1 MTTHAPFSSLC
12 LSALLTFSL
21 VSAQAQNDAPAV
33 AADVAVRMQERV
45 INARTR
51 LAEAKVAE
59 ARKEILAASQ
69 QYNKALE
76 LVQGIGPSADAERNE
91 AIAGLS
97 RTTLQLADQSMK
109 RGDFDEAKLH
119 IDRVLK
125 VDPNNRLARQMR
137 VENDKLTE
145 ENKGLTPN
153 KEALDTIAVTETN
166 RIKAAKLVQDGKLY
180 YETGRLKEADEALRR
195 ALRIQPNNQGA
206 HYYLDLVN
214 AQTYATEARLRE
226 INGKKL
232 LMEVEQAWSDPVK
245 RSSLDIPNAYARTNS
260 PYSNDKRQALYQ
272 KLRSIRL
279 NEWGPIDNLPL
290 SEVIRSISDEA
301 RRRDIAVP
309 GRSPGINFII
319 SGNADAAGG
328 AAAAGVDP
336 NGLPIA
342 PDPAGSDLNAV
353 TLRLGTKLND
363 LTIEEILNILE
374 KVADRRIKY
383 SVEDFGVIISPK
395 AAEPTPLHT
404 RFFHVDPN
412 TFQQGLANV
421 TALSFGESQQG
432 GGGGGGGGGRGG
444 GRGGGGGG
452 RGNRGGG
459 GGGNFGGGGNNQGGQ
474 NGQGGGANYAGVS
487 IAPGGAQGG
496 VNRPAG
502 PAGAAGQAGGGAAQQ
517 QGAGGLQFLTE
528 VTPSAVVIPVV
539 QNFFLTAGVSLSDP
553 GKAVFYN
560 DKLGMLMVRATL
572 ADLDMIEKAMQILN
586 MTPPQLT
593 IRAKFMEVN
602 QDDNRA
608 LGFDWYLGNIS
619 MAGGKIGTQAGTAPT
634 LLGNGVPG
642 SDGGPFPNPSVP
654 ILPAAT
660 DQFLTGGL
668 RNSAPAIATMTG
680 ILTDPQFRMVVRALE
695 QRGASDLLSAP
706 EITTMSGRQA
716 QIKVVDI
723 QYIVTDL
730 DADQTA
736 AGSTATVGGG
746 TAGGGGVGSLILP
759 LAEPFELGPVLDVV
773 PYVNADG
780 YTITMTILPTL
791 KEFLG
796 YDDPGQ
802 FVAQIQGASAGGASP
817 QALTQPTPLPKF
829 RLRQVATTAMVWDGQ
844 TVVLGGL
851 ISEKVQKQKD
861 KVPLLGDLPLLGRFF
876 RSESSSS
883 SKKNLVIFVTPRLID
898 PAGNPLHSEEEM
910 PFAQNSIPTQR
921 AVPQ

>member
-76 LVQGIGPSADAERNE
+76 LVQGIGPSADPERNE
-91 AIAGLS
+91 AVAGLS
-97 RTTLQLADQSMK
+97 RTTLQLADQAMK
-109 RGDFDEAKLH
+109 RGDFDDAKLH

-137 VENDKLTE
+137 VENGRLTE

-245 RSSLDIPNAYARTNS
+245 RSSLDVPNAYARTNS

-319 SGNADAAGG
+319 SGNADTAGG

-383 SVEDFGVIISPK
+383 SVEDFGIVISPK
-395 AAEPTPLHT
+395 APEPTPLHT

-459 GGGNFGGGGNNQGGQ
+459 GGNFGGGGNNQGGQ

-496 VNRPAG
+496 AQGGVNR
-502 PAGAAGQAGGGAAQQ
+502 PAGAAGQAGGAGAVQ

-608 LGFDWYLGNIS
+608 LGFDWYLGNVS

-660 DQFLTGGL
+660 DQLLTGGL

>member
-21 VSAQAQNDAPAV
+21 VSARAQNDAPAV
-33 AADVAVRMQERV
+33 ATDVAVRMQERV

-51 LAEAKVAE
+51 LADAKVAE
-59 ARKEILAASQ
+59 ARKEILVASQ

-97 RTTLQLADQSMK
+97 RTTLQLADQAMK
-109 RGDFDEAKLH
+109 RSEYDEAKLH
-119 IDRVLK
+119 IDRVIK
-125 VDPNNRLARQMR
+125 VDPNNKLARQMR
-137 VENDKLTE
+137 AENEKLIE
-145 ENKGLTPN
+145 ENKGLTPH

-166 RIKAAKLVQDGKLY
+166 RIEAAKLVQDGKLY
-180 YETGRLKEADEALRR
+180 YETGRLKEADESLRR
-195 ALRIQPNNQGA
+195 ALRIQPDNQGA

-214 AQTYATEARLRE
+214 ARNYATEARLRE
-226 INGKKL
+226 INSKKL
-232 LMEVEQAWSDPVK
+232 LMEVEQAWADPVK
-245 RSSLDIPNAYARTNS
+245 RSQLDIPNPYIRTNMVLTS
-260 PYSNDKRQALYQ
+260 DKRQAIYH
-272 KLRSIRL
+272 KLRTIRL

-290 SEVIRSISDEA
+290 SEVIRTISDEA

-309 GRSPGINFII
+309 GRAPGLNFII
-319 SGNADAAGG
+319 SGNADVVGG

-363 LTIEEILNILE
+363 LSVEEILNILE

-383 SVEDFGVIISPK
+383 SVEDFGIVISPK
-395 AAEPTPLHT
+395 APEPTPLHT

-421 TALSFGESQQG
+421 TAFSFGESQQ

-444 GRGGGGGG
+444 GRGGGGG
-452 RGNRGGG
+452 RGNRGG
-459 GGGNFGGGGNNQGGQ
+459 GGGNFGGGGNNQNGQ
-474 NGQGGGANYAGVS
+474 NGQGGGALYAGVS
-487 IAPGGAQGG
+487 IAPGGAQGVG
-496 VNRPAG
+496 GGIRQ
-502 PAGAAGQAGGGAAQQ
+502 AGAAGQPGQAGAQGQ
-517 QGAGGLQFLTE
+517 QGSGGLQFLTE
-528 VTPSAVVIPVV
+528 VTPSSVVIPVV
-539 QNFFLTAGVSLSDP
+539 QNFFLTAGVSLADP

-619 MAGGKIGTQAGTAPT
+619 MAGGRVGTQGGTAPT
-634 LLGNGVPG
+634 LAGNAN
-642 SDGGPFPNPSVP
+642 SGPFPNPSIP
-654 ILPAAT
+654 IVPAAT
-660 DQFLTGGL
+660 DQILTGGL
-668 RNSAPAIATMTG
+668 RNSAPAVATMTG

-736 AGSTATVGGG
+736 AGSTATVGGVG
-746 TAGGGGVGSLILP
+746 GAGGGGVGSLILP

-802 FVAQIQGASAGGASP
+802 FVAQIQGASASGQSP
-817 QALTQPTPLPKF
+817 DALTQPTPLPKF

-876 RSESSSS
+876 RSESSTS

-910 PFAQNSIPTQR
+910 PFAQHSVPTQR

>member
-97 RTTLQLADQSMK
+97 RTTLQLADQAMK

-153 KEALDTIAVTETN
+153 KEAIDTIAVTETN

-245 RSSLDIPNAYARTNS
+245 RSSLDVPNAYARTNS

-383 SVEDFGVIISPK
+383 SVEDFGIIISPK
-395 AAEPTPLHT
+395 APEPTPLHT

-459 GGGNFGGGGNNQGGQ
+459 GGNFGGGGNNQGGQ

-502 PAGAAGQAGGGAAQQ
+502 AAGAAGQAGGGAAQQ

-608 LGFDWYLGNIS
+608 LGFDWYLGNVS

-642 SDGGPFPNPSVP
+642 SPGGPFPNPSVP

-660 DQFLTGGL
+660 DQLLTGGL
-668 RNSAPAIATMTG
+668 RNSAPAVATMTG